1 MSCGPCWAS
10 PSSQLSQRLEEWPEW
25 RKPAQLPRPNNND
38 DLVYPTW
45 FEGLWHIDNQDLDDI
60 DAEQIQHQ
68 ARFQPDGQ
76 GRMVGDRA
84 FNALSIGKALLGEQ
98 LLRVEDDPNSANDQM
113 AQLKGGLRLETRV
126 ISRDQSTPDNNTFLS
141 DEIVLQILHRP
152 GPPRLS
158 QIETLSRYQR
168 SSNQNINGEQ
178 WQAIY
183 PPPGQSTSENA
194 IKFHHFKLIM
204 QREESEN

>member
-10 PSSQLSQRLEEWPEW
+10 QSSQLSQRLEEWPEW

-76 GRMVGDRA
+76 GRIVGDRA

-98 LLRVEDDPNSANDQM
+98 LLRVEDDPHSANDQM

-158 QIETLSRYQR
+158 RIETLSRYQR
-168 SSNQNINGEQ
+168 SSNRNINGEQ

-194 IKFHHFKLIM
+194 IKFHHFKLFM
-204 QREESEN
+204 QREESDN